1 MPQRRFVARHF
12 PVYTLLIRIAPA
24 GVHPDL
30 SVDTGELAIECLGKK
45 VEIGIRALWLLG
57 ALMMRRLLH
66 LDQSA
71 AGRAP
76 FTALRVL
83 VVRELASH
91 LLLAALEPVS
101 CHHRVHEALSV

>member
-30 SVDTGELAIECLGKK
+30 SVDTGELAIGCLGKK

-57 ALMMRRLLH
+57 GHMMRRLLD
-66 LDQSA
+66 LDSGA
-71 AGRAP
+71 AGRG
-76 FTALRVL
+76 ALRELGGLCAAWIEDSCLGAVL
-83 VVRELASH
+83 ELG
-91 LLLAALEPVS
+91 EP
-101 CHHRVHEALSV
+101 HRG

>member
-57 ALMMRRLLH
+57 AHMMRRLLD
-66 LDQSA
+66 LDQRA
-71 AGRAP
+71 AGRGQLAE
-76 FTALRVL
+76 LRSQEVAKIEEHRR
-83 VVRELASH
+83 VIVIELA
-91 LLLAALEPVS
+91 PQQ
-101 CHHRVHEALSV
+101 